1 MKNNLQLKMKTIFL
15 LLMLVPFL
23 GISQTK
29 NVISTNRVFPK
40 VDKQLEF
47 EKALGNHAKK
57 YHTGDVKWRVFQIQS
72 GPDAGGYHVVEGPKT
87 WESED
92 VRGDIN
98 VEHNNDW
105 HKSVTIYLTDKSS
118 HGYSVYID
126 SLSTVAIGDYSDKVQ
141 ITHIYPKLG
150 CGNRALTMIKNLKAA
165 WAAEGS
171 TVAVYEVNGSGQAQ
185 FAIARRYK
193 QGLKEK
199 TDGFRKPFYET
210 YEKIHGKGS
219 WGIYLDNVKEYYSD
233 VWSELL
239 FYRADLSSK

>member
-1 MKNNLQLKMKTIFL
+1 MKNNLQLTMKTICF
-15 LLMLVPFL
+15 LLMLIPFL

-40 VDKQLEF
+40 VDKVLEF
-47 EKALGNHAKK
+47 EKSLGNHAQK

-72 GPDAGGYHVVEGPKT
+72 GPDAGGYHIVEGPKT

-92 VRGDIN
+92 IRGDIN
-98 VEHNNDW
+98 VEHNTDW
-105 HKSVTIYLTDKSS
+105 NKNVTIYLTEKGSS
-118 HGYSVYID
+118 GYSVYID
-126 SLSTVAIGDYSDKVQ
+126 SLSTIAIGDYSDKVQ

-150 CGNRALTMIKNLKAA
+150 CGYKVATMIKNLKAA

-171 TVAVYEVNGSGQAQ
+171 TIAVYEVNGSGAPQ
-185 FAIARRYK
+185 FAVARRYK

-199 TDGFRKPFYET
+199 ADGFRKSFSDT

-219 WGIYLDNVKEYYSD
+219 FGIYLDNIKEYYNE
-233 VWSELL
+233 VWSEIL